1 MVNPK
6 KQLYNCFGC
15 DAKGDVLSFLQA
27 QEQLSFSQA
36 VMRLRE
42 LVGEAKGPGAA
53 SPAPSAPDKFEGGHT
68 RNSLLEKVCQHYQ
81 LGLEGSEV
89 AREYLQQRKLWDSE
103 AYEGFRFGYC
113 DGSLLKAI
121 PKSGTLRDALREIG
135 ILNSK
140 GKEHFLGCVVV
151 PLFHPSD
158 GLVGFYGRRLNP
170 KSKVRHLF
178 LPGPKRGVFGYQALQ
193 AANSV
198 YLTEGVLDALS
209 LWVAGL
215 RPVTCAFGTGGL
227 PSDLEKHLRASSVTE
242 LRLCFDSDR
251 AGTKAMWS
259 SSVNR
264 WGTVLSWSKSCCPM
278 ALTPTMF

>member
-53 SPAPSAPDKFEGGHT
+53 SPAPSAPDKFEGWPH
-68 RNSLLEKVCQHYQ
+68 SELSLEKVCQHYQ

-121 PKSGTLRDALREIG
+121 RKSGTLRDALREIG
-135 ILNSK
+135 IST
-140 GKEHFLGCVVV
+140 
-151 PLFHPSD
+151 
-158 GLVGFYGRRLNP
+158 P
-170 KSKVRHLF
+170 KARNTS
-178 LPGPKRGVFGYQALQ
+178 
-193 AANSV
+193 
-198 YLTEGVLDALS
+198 
-209 LWVAGL
+209 WVAWSCRSFIRVMGL
-215 RPVTCAFGTGGL
+215 WLLWSAIESEIEGTASHSCLGRSAGSLAIRPC
-227 PSDLEKHLRASSVTE
+227 K
-242 LRLCFDSDR
+242 RLILF
-251 AGTKAMWS
+251 T
-259 SSVNR
+259 
-264 WGTVLSWSKSCCPM
+264 
-278 ALTPTMF
+278 